1 MNYNRIGDLIA
12 YGGLAVGVI
21 GLSVAGVARLCGIQ
35 QAVAPMAMGVVSAT
49 AMLVLLVLGTAI
61 GSDPGT

>member
-1 MNYNRIGDLIA
+1 
-12 YGGLAVGVI
+12 
-21 GLSVAGVARLCGIQ
+21 
-35 QAVAPMAMGVVSAT
+35 MAMGVVSAT